1 MWQLIKDAISGV
13 AAFLRLKEKA
23 DDRANT
29 PTMQANARAAQDAKI
44 RDASTAAVKADSLDE
59 IRRRA
64 AE

>member
-1 MWQLIKDAISGV
+1 MWQLVKDIISG
-13 AAFLRLKEKA
+13 AAALFRMKEKA
-23 DDRANT
+23 DERANT

-44 RDASTAAVKADSLDE
+44 RDAATAAVKADSLDE

>member
-1 MWQLIKDAISGV
+1 M
-13 AAFLRLKEKA
+13 KEKA
-23 DDRANT
+23 DERANT

-44 RDASTAAVKADSLDE
+44 RDAATAAVKADSLDE